1 MANFTAADVK
11 RLREQTGAGM
21 MDCKNALQE
30 ASGDLEAAVELLRLK
45 GAKDVNKR
53 ATRTAAN
60 GLVTAELDGTRAGV
74 LVELNCETD
83 FVAKTDLFQ
92 QVAAE
97 IAAAALRAE
106 VTDRPSLLTAEARP
120 GTTVQQLI
128 EEAGASLK
136 EKLELGRFARF
147 EGGYVASYLHRSD
160 AALPPTLGVLVQLDQ
175 DNAEVAKD
183 LAQQVA
189 AMRPLYTVRE
199 DVPADVVEKERRIAE
214 QITRDEGKPE
224 QAIGKIVEGRLN
236 AYFKD
241 VVLTEQAFVKDP
253 KTTIK
258 QVLAG
263 SWCQRD
269 RLRQV
274 PGRPG
279 LRPHLMPDSGLAGVL
294 HPSWRRVVLKLSG
307 GLFAGNEPLGI
318 SPDVVAHLA
327 AEIIAAVKDGVQV
340 AAVVGGGNMF
350 RGAALA
356 ERGIDRARAD
366 YMGMLSTVINCLALQ
381 DVLEKMGVET
391 RVQTAITMGQV
402 AEPYI
407 PRRAIR
413 HLEKGRVVIFGAGL
427 GAPYFSTD
435 TAAAQRALEIGAD
448 AVLKGTKV
456 NGVYDADPHTTP
468 DAARFNRL
476 DYSEYLSR
484 GLKVM
489 DTTAVSLC
497 MDNGLPI
504 VVFAL
509 MGEGN
514 VVRAIRGEEVGT
526 LICHKDGQDADSE
539 GEDREY
545 REDHAD

>member
-30 ASGDLEAAVELLRLK
+30 AGGDLEAAVELLRVK

-60 GLVTAELDGTRAGV
+60 GLVAAELDGTRAGV

-83 FVAKTDLFQ
+83 FVAKTDRFQ

-97 IAAAALRAE
+97 IAAAALKAE
-106 VTDRPSLLTAEARP
+106 VTDRPSLLTTEARP

-136 EKLELGRFARF
+136 EKLELGRYARF

-160 AALPPTLGVLVQLDQ
+160 AALPPTLGVLVQLDK

-183 LAQQVA
+183 VAQQVA
-189 AMRPLYTVRE
+189 AMRPLYVLRD

-263 SWCQRD
+263 S
-269 RLRQV
+269 
-274 PGRPG
+274 
-279 LRPHLMPDSGLAGVL
+279 GV
-294 HPSWRRVVLKLSG
+294 SVTG
-307 GLFAGNEPLGI
+307 F
-318 SPDVVAHLA
+318 
-327 AEIIAAVKDGVQV
+327 
-340 AAVVGGGNMF
+340 
-350 RGAALA
+350 
-356 ERGIDRARAD
+356 
-366 YMGMLSTVINCLALQ
+366 
-381 DVLEKMGVET
+381 
-391 RVQTAITMGQV
+391 
-402 AEPYI
+402 
-407 PRRAIR
+407 
-413 HLEKGRVVIFGAGL
+413 
-427 GAPYFSTD
+427 
-435 TAAAQRALEIGAD
+435 
-448 AVLKGTKV
+448 
-456 NGVYDADPHTTP
+456 
-468 DAARFNRL
+468 ARFQ
-476 DYSEYLSR
+476 
-484 GLKVM
+484 
-489 DTTAVSLC
+489 
-497 MDNGLPI
+497 
-504 VVFAL
+504 
-509 MGEGN
+509 
-514 VVRAIRGEEVGT
+514 VG
-526 LICHKDGQDADSE
+526 QA
-539 GEDREY
+539 
-545 REDHAD
+545 